1 MRQERPAATTCG
13 RILRQSRL
21 ARSARGVDVRGQV
34 VGGRDKH
41 GHDGG
46 RYAKGHQ
53 SRAYG
58 VNFVWFYLVLL
69 GRKSPAG

>member
-34 VGGRDKH
+34 VGGRDKPAMTE
-41 GHDGG
+41 GDTP
-46 RYAKGHQ
+46 
-53 SRAYG
+53 RAI
-58 VNFVWFYLVLL
+58 
-69 GRKSPAG
+69 KAGPMA